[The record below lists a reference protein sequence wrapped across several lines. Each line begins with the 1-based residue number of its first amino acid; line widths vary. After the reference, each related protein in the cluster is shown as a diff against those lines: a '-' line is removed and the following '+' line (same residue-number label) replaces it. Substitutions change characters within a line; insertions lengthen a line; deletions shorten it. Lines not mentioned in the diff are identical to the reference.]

1 MASSCDAFSEDS
13 FASLSKEL
21 AALLAED
28 IDFPVLPPLPTVE
41 TKVVIAD
48 VGPVSATTVPA
59 RASKKRARPT
69 RGTSGGESSGSVAE
83 RSSSRGEADEEK
95 KAPRP
100 TRWRKDQSKLG
111 SLEQQAEEQQA
122 MAEEVERENRRLRL
136 RTAAMEHVLA
146 ARERQLAILSKYH
159 HLCGPGSSTQPSRE
173 ALELQE
179 AANISLSALV
189 RHMQHTGIEICT
201 VLYCNCYPAF
211 NAWSQESCMETN
223 MSIKHVLKLTNCPQW
238 PSGLEST
245 QLCQPNL
252 RASGTNF

>member
-28 IDFPVLPPLPTVE
+28 TDFPVLPPLPTVE

-48 VGPVSATTVPA
+48 VGPVNATTVPA

-173 ALELQE
+173 AVELQE

-201 VLYCNCYPAF
+201 VTATRHSTHVVIEF
-211 NAWSQESCMETN
+211 CMETN
-223 MSIKHVLKLTNCPQW
+223 MSIKHVLKLTMDNCPQW